1 MTEDNQPRFEDGRVN
16 MQRAF
21 FVWRA
26 IHQYLRFQ
34 AAPFS
39 NISFNADMYREL
51 CSKEEADEEKVWDL
65 SY

>member
-1 MTEDNQPRFEDGRVN
+1 M
-16 MQRAF
+16 
-21 FVWRA
+21 WRA